1 MSADVQNSGIACR
14 YSESHIHRHN
24 AAQESQICYSVTE
37 NGFAVKDENVMPL
50 EEAIADH
57 DRVQYFR
64 GNMTSLIAAVLEDG
78 VAIKAYFG
86 WSM

>member
-1 MSADVQNSGIACR
+1 MSANVPNSGIACR